1 MCKQR
6 NHSANFFGFIL
17 SIRLMCKETKALYF
31 LFEIFNYKHYT
42 YERHPKLGIIL
53 ALPLFTFT

>member
-1 MCKQR
+1 MVLFWK
-6 NHSANFFGFIL
+6 IK
-17 SIRLMCKETKALYF
+17 LMCKETKALYF

-42 YERHPKLGIIL
+42 FERHPKLGIIL